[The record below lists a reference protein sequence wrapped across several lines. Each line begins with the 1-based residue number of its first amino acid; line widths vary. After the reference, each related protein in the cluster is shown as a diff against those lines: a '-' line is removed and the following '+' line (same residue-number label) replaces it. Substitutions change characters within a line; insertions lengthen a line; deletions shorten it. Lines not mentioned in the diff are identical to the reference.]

1 MNKMELNLFENVQPK
16 TVEDFKIT
24 DALDGVEIEY
34 NCSNEDKMIVT
45 NPSLDVENDKK
56 YIREY
61 LTMFNVNPD
70 VIHVESFVDVKLNNN
85 ELHIIYYGEIN
96 NEICKMLN
104 EQTTFYNSTINDK
117 NQVVYIF
124 KL

>member
-16 TVEDFKIT
+16 TVEDFKIA

-34 NCSNEDKMIVT
+34 NYSNEDKMIIT
-45 NPSLDVENDKK
+45 NPSLDAENDKK

-70 VIHVESFVDVKLNNN
+70 VIHIESFVDVKLNND
-85 ELHIIYYGEIN
+85 ELHVIYHGEIN
-96 NEICKMLN
+96 DEIRNMLK

>member
-16 TVEDFKIT
+16 TVEDFKIA

-34 NCSNEDKMIVT
+34 NYSNEDKMIIT
-45 NPSLDVENDKK
+45 NPSLYAENDKK

-70 VIHVESFVDVKLNNN
+70 VIHIESFVDVKLNND
-85 ELHIIYYGEIN
+85 ELHVIYHGEIN
-96 NEICKMLN
+96 DEIRNMLK

>member
-1 MNKMELNLFENVQPK
+1 MELNLFENVQPK
-16 TVEDFKIT
+16 TVEDFKIA

-34 NCSNEDKMIVT
+34 NYSNEDKMIIT
-45 NPSLDVENDKK
+45 NPSLDAENDKK

-70 VIHVESFVDVKLNNN
+70 VIHIESFVDVKLNND
-85 ELHIIYYGEIN
+85 ELHVIYHGEIN
-96 NEICKMLN
+96 DEIRNMLK

>member
-16 TVEDFKIT
+16 TVEDFKIA

-34 NCSNEDKMIVT
+34 NYSNEDKMIVT
-45 NPSLDVENDKK
+45 NPSLDAENDKK
-56 YIREY
+56 YVREY

-70 VIHVESFVDVKLNNN
+70 VIHIESFVDVKLNNN
-85 ELHIIYYGEIN
+85 ELHIIYHGEIN
-96 NEICKMLN
+96 NEIRKMLS
-104 EQTTFYNSTINDK
+104 EQTTFYNSTIDDK
-117 NQVVYIF
+117 NQIVYIF

>member
-1 MNKMELNLFENVQPK
+1 MNKMELNIFENVQPK
-16 TVEDFKIT
+16 TVEDFKIA

-34 NCSNEDKMIVT
+34 NYSNEDKMIIT
-45 NPSLDVENDKK
+45 NPSLDAEDDKK
-56 YIREY
+56 YIYEY

-70 VIHVESFVDVKLNNN
+70 VIHIESFVDVKLNND
-85 ELHIIYYGEIN
+85 ELHIIYHGEIN
-96 NEICKMLN
+96 DEIRKMLN
-104 EQTTFYNSTINDK
+104 EQTTFYNSLINDK